1 VRTLLM
7 TSEEMTY
14 LYETLRWRSTEFK
27 DTDLKRDVRI
37 CKKVMSL
44 IEDEML
50 TDKDAQKEEEEPNDE

>member
-1 VRTLLM
+1 MKKLSM

-14 LYETLRWRSTEFK
+14 LYETLRWRSMEFK
-27 DTDLKRDVRI
+27 DTDLKRDVKI

-50 TDKDAQKEEEEPNDE
+50 AKEEGDNGKQQN

>member
-1 VRTLLM
+1 MKKLSM

-14 LYETLRWRSTEFK
+14 LYETLRWRSMEFK
-27 DTDLKRDVRI
+27 DTDLKRDVKI

-50 TDKDAQKEEEEPNDE
+50 AKEEGDNGKQQS

>member
-1 VRTLLM
+1 MKKLSM

-14 LYETLRWRSTEFK
+14 LYETLRWRSMEFK
-27 DTDLKRDVRI
+27 DTDLKRDVKI

-50 TDKDAQKEEEEPNDE
+50 AKEGDNGKQQG

>member
-1 VRTLLM
+1 MKTLSM

-14 LYETLRWRSTEFK
+14 LYETLRWRSMEFK
-27 DTDLKRDVRI
+27 DTDLKRDVKL

-50 TDKDAQKEEEEPNDE
+50 GEEGESDKQQS

>member
-1 VRTLLM
+1 MKKLSM

-14 LYETLRWRSTEFK
+14 LYETLRSRSMEFK
-27 DTDLKRDVRI
+27 DTDLKRDVKI

-50 TDKDAQKEEEEPNDE
+50 AKEEGDNGKQQN